1 MRGLGKMD
9 EPSRKIRIRNEGQT
23 VYNGPS
29 MHSNDDVPLNFSELR
44 TDISTR
50 PLDAPR
56 IRTAAAPD
64 KDRIRATHYRAA
76 CVQELQGGPA
86 KLTAFPPVHKPQLSR
101 GSSERKARGDKSG
114 DSSPPTSYRAALL
127 SAGRGD
133 GGDGGYVRTTPNTVG
148 YEHMEHAVTST
159 STLERVETLVAVG
172 SSIFV
177 FTGFVGWSYHFILNM
192 FIL

>member
-1 MRGLGKMD
+1 MD
-9 EPSRKIRIRNEGQT
+9 EPNREIRSRDEGQT
-23 VYNGPS
+23 LYDGTPL
-29 MHSNDDVPLNFSELR
+29 HSNDDVSVNFSELR
-44 TDISTR
+44 TNISAR

-56 IRTAAAPD
+56 IRTAAAPY

-76 CVQELQGGPA
+76 CIQKLQGGPA
-86 KLTAFPPVHKPQLSR
+86 KLTAVPPVHRLRISR
-101 GSSERKARGDKSG
+101 GSSQRKARGDTSG

-127 SAGRGD
+127 SAGRGA
-133 GGDGGYVRTTPNTVG
+133 GGDGGYVRTTPRTVG

-159 STLERVETLVAVG
+159 GTLERVETLVAVG